1 MRKHHNR
8 LYFNKYDHK
17 TIFRMSYANALYPT
31 TDENL
36 YNIVQ
41 GKNDDLKFHNYGGSV
56 VKINAQSKA
65 LAKFILEHRSKMHFR
80 LQQNKAIFYS
90 QKKLAKLLVESF
102 WEDWYGSETVD
113 PKFAKL
119 GKNTVG
125 CKRLPHGKF
134 KYQIHLKKD
143 VHQHLS
149 KTERENLWAFLERN
163 DTECLVS
170 NKYVLDYLVGKY
182 PHCYHG
188 YFYVSEEQ
196 MLTPIYMM
204 AQKGIDKVVK
214 FEKVKNGT
222 HTKTNKS

>member
-1 MRKHHNR
+1 M
-8 LYFNKYDHK
+8 
-17 TIFRMSYANALYPT
+17 
-31 TDENL
+31 
-36 YNIVQ
+36 
-41 GKNDDLKFHNYGGSV
+41 
-56 VKINAQSKA
+56 
-65 LAKFILEHRSKMHFR
+65 
-80 LQQNKAIFYS
+80 
-90 QKKLAKLLVESF
+90 LVESF